1 MINLKP
7 RLGGPR
13 GPAVLNHLIISPL
26 CLHVRQAKLCWRVC
40 EVFFS
45 RILPFSRHL
54 LIGPSHMSSRLFQLY
69 IGIYIYQQRNVL
81 QTSHSNK
88 ARLENLPCTRTITFE
103 TLYKPSEIFVIH
115 FYMVLF
121 VSVYV
126 PNSQFVCPAS
136 FLFLFP
142 C

>member
-1 MINLKP
+1 M
-7 RLGGPR
+7 RFF
-13 GPAVLNHLIISPL
+13 
-26 CLHVRQAKLCWRVC
+26 
-40 EVFFS
+40 FFS
-45 RILPFSRHL
+45 DSPVFAPPTDHT
-54 LIGPSHMSSRLFQLY
+54 Y
-69 IGIYIYQQRNVL
+69 IYIYQQRNVL

-88 ARLENLPCTRTITFE
+88 APLEDLPCTRTITFE

-126 PNSQFVCPAS
+126 SNSQFVYPAS